1 MYTEAKQ
8 LQNYTDS
15 RLQDQYIILDD
26 IQPEDG
32 CGDLNESQT
41 IPYRNSRAQPKSK
54 ENKD

>member
-32 CGDLNESQT
+32 CGDLKESQ
-41 IPYRNSRAQPKSK
+41 PKYK
-54 ENKD
+54 MDAII